1 MVCTW
6 DKNYVKYDGHDVE
19 PVNIFPSFSEE
30 SGKSHLVT
38 VIYNAI
44 WKTLFYHRN
53 DPEKARVL
61 LRGPPKIS
69 AVNVGGTTIQNH
81 MNIHHHMK

>member
-44 WKTLFYHRN
+44 
-53 DPEKARVL
+53 
-61 LRGPPKIS
+61 
-69 AVNVGGTTIQNH
+69 
-81 MNIHHHMK
+81 